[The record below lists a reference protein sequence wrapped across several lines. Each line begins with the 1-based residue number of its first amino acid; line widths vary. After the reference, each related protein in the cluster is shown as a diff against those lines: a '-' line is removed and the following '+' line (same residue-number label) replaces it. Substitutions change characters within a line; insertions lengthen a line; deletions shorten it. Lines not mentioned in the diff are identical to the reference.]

1 MARKPLERTNKGIK
15 DRLFDIFEEM
25 VEVRVVTAVGNVDV
39 TLTQEEPN
47 GPIKMGIGTGENKV
61 SDALV
66 TIFDLVDGD
75 VTNIIAPALR
85 DDEAL
90 RTYHSAQVE
99 KSMKVLPD
107 NVRALV
113 DLGKAIINEIP

>member
-1 MARKPLERTNKGIK
+1 MARKPLERTDKGIK

-25 VEVRVVTAVGNVDV
+25 VEVRVVTAVGNVEV

-47 GPIKMGIGTGENKV
+47 GPIKTGIDTGGKV
-61 SDALV
+61 TDALV

-75 VTNIIAPALR
+75 VTNVIAPALR

-90 RTYHSAQVE
+90 RAYHSAQVE

-113 DLGKAIINEIP
+113 DLGKAIINEI

>member
-1 MARKPLERTNKGIK
+1 MARKPLERTDKGIK

-25 VEVRVVTAVGNVDV
+25 VEVRVVTAVGNAEV

-47 GPIKMGIGTGENKV
+47 GPVKTGIVTGEQKQLT
-61 SDALV
+61 DALV

-75 VTNIIAPALR
+75 VTNVIAPSLR
-85 DDEAL
+85 DDAEL
-90 RTYHSAQVE
+90 RAFHSDQVE

-113 DLGKAIINEIP
+113 ELGKAIINEI